1 MFGWERTDGSG
12 GRSAARVEELADGW
26 LLHGCEVLVGHET
39 LACWFTVRVGS
50 DWSTREVEVAA
61 FSAAG
66 RRQVSLAVD
75 HTDGWSVWSV
85 NGVPDGRLDDCID
98 VDVAATPLTN
108 TFPIRRLAAL
118 EVGAAATRPVAW
130 VDVPSLTVTRVEQ
143 TYERLAGRN
152 GLDAWRYSDP
162 IHGAFVLEVDG
173 DGFVVDYERFARRV
187 RP

>member
-1 MFGWERTDGSG
+1 MTMFGWERTDGSG
-12 GRSAARVEELADGW
+12 GRSAARVGGLADGRVVPAW
-26 LLHGCEVLVGHET
+26 GVLVGQET
-39 LACWFTVRVGS
+39 LACWFTIRVGS

-75 HTDGWSVWSV
+75 HTDGGSGGSG
-85 NGVPDGRLDDCID
+85 NGGPAGRLDDCID

-108 TFPIRRLAAL
+108 TLPIRRLAAL

-162 IHGAFVLEVDG
+162 IH
-173 DGFVVDYERFARRV
+173 
-187 RP
+187 